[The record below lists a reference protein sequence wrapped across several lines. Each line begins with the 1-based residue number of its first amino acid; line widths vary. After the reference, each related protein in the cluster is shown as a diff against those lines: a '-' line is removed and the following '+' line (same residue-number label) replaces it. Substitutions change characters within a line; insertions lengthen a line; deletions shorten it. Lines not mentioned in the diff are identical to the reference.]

1 MRRTFRSNT
10 AIPTGT
16 VCSKAAR
23 RQRSSGRRRSS
34 SWEYWLVNYG
44 IEAGN
49 QLWLCLCDCDCACGC
64 ACLSVSD
71 SDHVSD
77 SRLTLTVTCSRHCD
91 CQSSVTESYSS
102 LWLPRLSW
110 DCVCLNRNRLR
121 LRRDFPRLPANTSRY
136 CVISL
141 RAVLRCAVEN
151 LAMSFKLHIF
161 THDQDNVQI
170 PSIVSII
177 VYNMYLEASEMCVW
191 GVTTSLRTF
200 IYLRVYIFSNFLGC
214 SHNF

>member
-16 VCSKAAR
+16 VCSKVAR
-23 RQRSSGRRRSS
+23 RRRSIAAGVDVVRVGNTDGKLRYRS
-34 SWEYWLVNYG
+34 RQPAVPVPVAVTVSVSVLLSLSPWLCVSLC
-44 IEAGN
+44 
-49 QLWLCLCDCDCACGC
+49 LWLWPCL
-64 ACLSVSD
+64 
-71 SDHVSD
+71 
-77 SRLTLTVTCSRHCD
+77 RLTTDTDRDSRHCD

-121 LRRDFPRLPANTSRY
+121 LRRDFPRLPVNTSRY

-161 THDQDNVQI
+161 THDQDIVQI
-170 PSIVSII
+170 PSKVNII
-177 VYNMYLEASEMCVW
+177 VYNMYLEASEMCV
-191 GVTTSLRTF
+191 
-200 IYLRVYIFSNFLGC
+200 
-214 SHNF
+214 